1 MSIVLP
7 SMSAGA
13 WECFGKHPKIQ
24 PNSKLSGGAHPA
36 QAFPKRRNILFAFVL
51 FAFVCALVASM
62 AVVAETFS
70 QWLAAVDD
78 QPQWP
83 PKPAEFLKK
92 VESILGALGVEI
104 TAPVDLCG
112 ANVDMI
118 TNAIGTSVSAR
129 VYSFIQRVLAK
140 ATRINNSTVMAEQ
153 MKSQQEHF
161 SEVLANQFGKKKV
174 TAKKVHFMLGQ
185 HIDAITLRGL
195 SQEFWPVGAAMDSA
209 ASQGVYLLAKLE
221 EAGSKRV
228 TEPFVHVDLRDFKP
242 HWCKVG
248 EAAPSDSE
256 DELEASKGFKALASA
271 LGAQAKKKQRQ
282 PVVRWSVAFD
292 KWAIFAAA
300 RGHLILVSVLLTRRC
315 ARKLPIVRHLVI
327 SAEGRP
333 GSHL

>member
-1 MSIVLP
+1 
-7 SMSAGA
+7 
-13 WECFGKHPKIQ
+13 
-24 PNSKLSGGAHPA
+24 
-36 QAFPKRRNILFAFVL
+36 
-51 FAFVCALVASM
+51 M

-161 SEVLANQFGKKKV
+161 SEVLANQLGKKKV

-221 EAGSKRV
+221 EASSKRV

-256 DELEASKGFKALASA
+256 DELEASKGFKALAGA